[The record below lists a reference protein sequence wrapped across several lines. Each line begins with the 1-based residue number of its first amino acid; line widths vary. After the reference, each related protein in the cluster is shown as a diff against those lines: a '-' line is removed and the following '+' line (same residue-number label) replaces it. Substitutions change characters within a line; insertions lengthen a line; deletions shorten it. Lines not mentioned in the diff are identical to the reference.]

1 MVVLNLPKPPSV
13 NALYRNVPKVG
24 RVKTAAYKAWEK
36 EAGWLLKSQ
45 RPQPVHGAYRLLAL
59 IGPTRADI
67 GNLEKALSDL
77 LQAHGVIDND
87 KLCQG
92 FLMERSND
100 VPKGGIQCVV
110 SEAEADTWIPLGE
123 AVGQVIANIGRGE

>member
-1 MVVLNLPKPPSV
+1 
-13 NALYRNVPKVG
+13 
-24 RVKTAAYKAWEK
+24 
-36 EAGWLLKSQ
+36 
-45 RPQPVHGAYRLLAL
+45 VHGAYRLLAL

-77 LQAHGVIDND
+77 LQSCGVIEND
-87 KLCQG
+87 RLCQG

-110 SEAEADTWIPLGE
+110 AEAEADTWVSLGE
-123 AVGQVIANIGRGE
+123 AVGQVFSNIGKGA